1 MNKRKLKHRITYRI
15 LFWFLLLTCFGLNV
29 FGQSSNA
36 LDYYKYISIS
46 PSSEQ
51 RANRAELKEFI
62 SKYFLQKGLPT
73 IPSDNYLRDNPND
86 VNEILYCTFYS
97 FSGGPPVYYE
107 SIITFT
113 DSNNKTILTAQA
125 RNTVNWSLGLSAH
138 KNVIEKAL
146 STCFYNYKYK
156 YYVDQLPIVERINIT
171 EDSLR
176 KYLTSTPLDPLEGI
190 YKSIQND
197 SPVSYKIGI
206 IRKNF
211 KFLAIIIESNLDKVW
226 KQGDVKAYFEPTS
239 AKGIYSTSW
248 YMTNKRKVETIS
260 ILENDIII
268 STKFTNPQTRE
279 ETTDKLLKLFPLS
292 EDTKETIPNE
302 IAASASGFLLTTD
315 GYIATNAHVISNAKK
330 IEVCFS
336 ANDKST
342 IYKAVVA
349 LKDIANDIAIL
360 KSVDDNFKQI
370 GSIPYMI
377 SEKPEV
383 GEDVFTIGYPMN
395 SVMGSNYKVTNGI
408 VSSLTGIADDIR
420 YMQISV
426 PLQPGN
432 SGGPLFNKNGNVLGI
447 TSAKL
452 NEKVIGTSI
461 ENVSYAIKATYLINM
476 YKMLPSIPDLNAKS
490 SLTGLELKDQV
501 KILKDY
507 VCLINIY

>member
-1 MNKRKLKHRITYRI
+1 MNIKNLKPRIIYRF
-15 LFWFLLLTCFGLNV
+15 LFWFIFLICFGLNIH
-29 FGQSSNA
+29 GQSGNA
-36 LDYYKYISIS
+36 IDYYKYISIS

-86 VNEILYCTFYS
+86 ADEILYCTFYS
-97 FSGGPPVYYE
+97 FSAGPPVYYE
-107 SIITFT
+107 SVITFT
-113 DSNNKTILTAQA
+113 DSKNKTILTAQA
-125 RNTVNWSLGLSAH
+125 RNTVNWTLGLSAH

-146 STCFYNYKYK
+146 STYFFNYKYK
-156 YYVDQLPIVERINIT
+156 YYVDQLPTVERVNIT

-176 KYLTSTPLDPLEGI
+176 KYFTSKTLDPLEGI
-190 YKSIQND
+190 FKSIQNE
-197 SPVSYKIGI
+197 SPTSYKLGI
-206 IRKNF
+206 IKRDS
-211 KFLAIIIESNLDKVW
+211 KFLAIIIESNLDKIW

-248 YMTNKRKVETIS
+248 YMSNKRKIETVS
-260 ILENDIII
+260 ILENEAIL
-268 STKFTNPQTRE
+268 STKFTNPQTKE
-279 ETTDKLLKLFPLS
+279 ETTDKLIKLFPLS
-292 EDTKETIPNE
+292 DSPTVTSPNE
-302 IAASASGFLLTTD
+302 IAATASGFLLTTD
-315 GYIATNAHVISNAKK
+315 GYIATNAHVIANAKK

-336 ANDKST
+336 ANDKT
-342 IYKAVVA
+342 TTYTAVVS
-349 LKDIANDIAIL
+349 LKDLANDIAIL
-360 KSVDDNFKQI
+360 KIDDKSFHQFV
-370 GSIPYMI
+370 SIPYII

-395 SVMGSNYKVTNGI
+395 SVMGNNYKVTNGI
-408 VSSLTGIADDIR
+408 ISSLSGVSDDIR

-432 SGGPLFNKNGNVLGI
+432 SGGPLFNKNGNILGI

-452 NEKVIGTSI
+452 NGKAVGVSI

-476 YKMLPSIPDLNAKS
+476 YKMLPNIPDLNTKS
-490 SLTGLELKDQV
+490 SLLGHELKDQV